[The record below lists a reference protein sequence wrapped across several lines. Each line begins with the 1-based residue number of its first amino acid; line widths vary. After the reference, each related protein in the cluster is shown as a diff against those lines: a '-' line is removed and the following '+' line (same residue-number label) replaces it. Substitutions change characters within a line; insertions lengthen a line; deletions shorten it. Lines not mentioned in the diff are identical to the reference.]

1 MPPAPVTPACAVR
14 VFNCPEAQGLN
25 PDGSSLEST
34 VSDSNGFLVCC
45 LVKWECRN
53 YPGVVV
59 NIRGNCACTVNAE
72 AIGRERRWAGSGP
85 QLRPPSEVTSS
96 VGQLNC
102 ADPQRHP
109 EKARKLLVT
118 VSATQLEVSEL
129 GFELEPI

>member
-1 MPPAPVTPACAVR
+1 MQR
-14 VFNCPEAQGLN
+14 
-25 PDGSSLEST
+25 
-34 VSDSNGFLVCC
+34 
-45 LVKWECRN
+45 
-53 YPGVVV
+53 
-59 NIRGNCACTVNAE
+59 RG
-72 AIGRERRWAGSGP
+72 GREERGDGQGQVP

-129 GFELEPI
+129 GFEPRPI